1 MMIPIHINQPL
12 VYISITS
19 ETMKWLTLLVLDL
32 DLDLSP
38 DLLPPPA
45 KLLSGVG
52 PCAYPGVD
60 P

>member
-1 MMIPIHINQPL
+1 
-12 VYISITS
+12 
-19 ETMKWLTLLVLDL
+19 MKWLTLLVLDL